1 MATQLGWKHHTLIQA
16 LLSRGPLKEAEFH
29 AIFAGATGKN
39 PVTHKQVFNDCL
51 LQINKELDYVQFELR
66 ACMNQYDGDIYYGVV
81 NNVSD
86 EQSKLGNHYSVPQ
99 IMFYKAIIEAIIQ
112 DGTNQGCIT
121 NIEALNIHLENQL
134 QDGQSLQDS
143 QSRIPAAFK
152 NFTISQKEKTLS
164 ELIHDRW
171 LSSTSDGKIGLGVRS
186 FLDLRSWFRNNDVLP
201 CHVCNEAAIKA
212 EQCPKEGCSIR
223 MHSYCLK
230 KKFYKQKVARVCP
243 GCSTMWHPSD
253 RVEEDGNNSTRA
265 QLQGNEYAGVFVP
278 RKKRTGTP
286 KTESVSAADAQS
298 RAPSVPVKRNLRSC
312 KAENFDPVDG
322 EPSVCSPDPPAV
334 AKRTRRSARM

>member
-51 LQINKELDYVQFELR
+51 LQINKELDYVQFEVR

-121 NIEALNIHLENQL
+121 SIEALNIHLEN

-186 FLDLRSWFRNNDVLP
+186 FLDLRSWFRNNDVFP
-201 CHVCNEAAIKA
+201 CHVCNEAAIK
-212 EQCPKEGCSIR
+212 Q
-223 MHSYCLK
+223 
-230 KKFYKQKVARVCP
+230 VARVCP
-243 GCSTMWHPSD
+243 GCGTVWHPSD
-253 RVEEDGNNSTRA
+253 HGEEDGNNSTRA

-286 KTESVSAADAQS
+286 KTEFVSAADAQS

-322 EPSVCSPDPPAV
+322 ELSVCSPDPPAV